1 MGLRLPTHLAVTALV
16 VSTACATGAPDAGTG
31 GGWVGTITTA
41 GNVTTVVNESGS
53 VWGGEARLV
62 EEASIGVEVGA
73 DAYMLGAVPSVWATH
88 ERLVV
93 VDSQIPAVRVYD
105 LDGNHLFD
113 VGRGGEGPGE
123 FRDPGGVAVT
133 SNGDILVVEASLQI
147 EVFGADGAPKT
158 TRNAGGNTSIY
169 GLETLLLGADDVP
182 WVRAIDSETRRL
194 GWARIGA
201 DGSAGEPL
209 FPPETGW
216 ESPCLTYMEN
226 GREDQ
231 YCNIPFQPRAV
242 GELTAEG
249 AWAVGTTDNYAFQV
263 HKPDG
268 SILRVQRYWTP
279 VAVSAAEADYHKR
292 RTTAYIRE
300 DDPSWNWNGPEIPD
314 HKPAY
319 LQLLPAR
326 DGRLWVLREG
336 PSRESTDCLDE
347 EPECWVPEGYWLDAF
362 GPDGRFL
369 GSVTLDRRPSYR
381 PFIADTT
388 IVAIVTDDAGTIMV
402 KRYRLLLPA

>member
-1 MGLRLPTHLAVTALV
+1 MADAPTIPFKQHGTTMSLRLPTRLAVTALV

-41 GNVTTVVNESGS
+41 GDATTVVNESGS
-53 VWGGEARLV
+53 VWG
-62 EEASIGVEVGA
+62 
-73 DAYMLGAVPSVWATH
+73 
-88 ERLVV
+88 
-93 VDSQIPAVRVYD
+93 
-105 LDGNHLFD
+105 
-113 VGRGGEGPGE
+113 
-123 FRDPGGVAVT
+123 
-133 SNGDILVVEASLQI
+133 
-147 EVFGADGAPKT
+147 
-158 TRNAGGNTSIY
+158 
-169 GLETLLLGADDVP
+169 
-182 WVRAIDSETRRL
+182 
-194 GWARIGA
+194 
-201 DGSAGEPL
+201 GEPL

-292 RTTAYIRE
+292 QTTAYIRE
-300 DDPSWNWNGPEIPD
+300 DDPSWSWNGPEIPD

-388 IVAIVTDDAGTIMV
+388 IVAIVTDGAGTIMV